1 MTDHLFFT
9 PSSPLENSIDDLKT
23 NIRQEQ
29 SVWHFLFENS
39 PEAIVLID
47 RYGSVVDANQA
58 FSDMLGYTR
67 TETHQLHLWDW
78 DDNLEK
84 NVALELLNNPSGK
97 GVTFETFHRCKDQ
110 SIKSVEISSSS
121 TSLDGQP
128 LVICFCRDTTEKKQR
143 DQRIQELIL
152 RDPLTNLLNR
162 RAFNYRTKR
171 ALQHAQEYQQ
181 EFSMLLVDID
191 HFKMI
196 NDEHGHSTGDQVLAE
211 VATMMAS
218 QVRDKD
224 SIARWGGEEFAL
236 ILPGTDQQSA
246 ADIGERLRQSF
257 ANLQVG
263 NIALIS
269 ASIGVTSYQAG
280 DTLDS
285 LFKRVDDA
293 MYRAKQCGRNCV
305 MVSP

>member
-1 MTDHLFFT
+1 MNDLLPIA
-9 PSSPLENSIDDLKT
+9 PSSPRRGSIDDLK
-23 NIRQEQ
+23 NEIRQEQ

-47 RYGSVVDANQA
+47 RYGSVVEANQA
-58 FSDMLGYTR
+58 FSDMLGYSR
-67 TETHQLHLWDW
+67 EETYQLHLWDW

-84 NVALELLNNPSGK
+84 NVALELLSNPNSK
-97 GVTFETFHRCKDQ
+97 GVTFETQHRCKDQ
-110 SIKSVEISSSS
+110 SIISVEISSSG

-171 ALQHAQEYQQ
+171 AIRQAEEIGL
-181 EFSMLLVDID
+181 EFSLLLVDID
-191 HFKMI
+191 HFKVI
-196 NDEHGHSTGDQVLAE
+196 NDEHGHTTGDQVLAE
-211 VATMMAS
+211 VSNMMSS
-218 QVRDKD
+218 QIRDKD
-224 SIARWGGEEFAL
+224 SIARWGGEEFAV
-236 ILPGTDQQSA
+236 ILPNTPVDA
-246 ADIGERLRQSF
+246 AKKIGERLRQSF
-257 ANLQVG
+257 ANLQIG

-269 ASIGVTSYQAG
+269 ASLGVASYQNG

-293 MYRAKQCGRNCV
+293 MYRAKQTGRNRV
-305 MVSP
+305 VVSE